1 MMKVKEEN
9 EKVGL
14 KLNIQK
20 KNKIVTSGHITSRQI
35 DGGKMEIVTN
45 FIFGTLE
52 SLWTVTVVAMKLKDA
67 FSLEESYNKHRQHIK
82 SRDITLPTNVHIVQA
97 TVITAI
103 TYGCESCTMKMAK
116 HLRTGAFNLWCWR
129 RLLSVPRTAWRSNQ
143 SILKVITLS
152 INWEDWCWKW
162 SSNTLAT
169 WCKEQ
174 TLWQTLW
181 CWERLRAGGEGWMS

>member
-1 MMKVKEEN
+1 M
-9 EKVGL
+9 
-14 KLNIQK
+14 
-20 KNKIVTSGHITSRQI
+20 TSGHITSRQI

-45 FIFGTLE
+45 FIFCTLE

-129 RLLSVPRTAWRSNQ
+129 RLLRVPRTARRSNQ
-143 SILKVITLS
+143 SILKEITLN
-152 INWEDWCWKW
+152 INWKDWCWKW

-169 WCKEQ
+169 WGKEQ